1 MRPIHPGP
9 GRKWGKK
16 KVEKDDKTDPD
27 FISRTL
33 CPFELKLL
41 FIKVINVDFP
51 QFLRCFFFTYAVSP
65 GDKNI
70 RRPGWDQCWKKC
82 PSGSDSQQSLQSPRS
97 HVTVISSSWNNSCL
111 WFHGKLEARFLL
123 RWQPLTTPFISAVF
137 ISLIILW
144 KQTIFLFLP
153 LWRWVTL
160 SHDFT
165 SQTLRSKREPLNAF
179 IFATLYSLTLSFYP
193 VLCCHSLSPVV
204 GCVCVCVFAYVH
216 MKPSSC
222 LLRCCAE
229 MISGDVFMMPAWL
242 CSVGTW
248 IHAQDQGPAFL
259 HPQPF
264 PAAIPAPSHKN
275 DAVRPT

>member
-1 MRPIHPGP
+1 MAGVWDPGKT
-9 GRKWGKK
+9 GERWGPYILGWEGNEEKK

-204 GCVCVCVFAYVH
+204 GCVCVCV
-216 MKPSSC
+216 C
-222 LLRCCAE
+222 LRAHEAILLSAP
-229 MISGDVFMMPAWL
+229 VL
-242 CSVGTW
+242 CW
-248 IHAQDQGPAFL
+248 
-259 HPQPF
+259 
-264 PAAIPAPSHKN
+264 N
-275 DAVRPT
+275 D